1 MLGPQTFCLRVT
13 VAKTMSPEL
22 IDLVAERFKALGD
35 PARLSILNALRGGE
49 RSVTDLVEQ
58 TGLTQANVSKHLG
71 LLHTLGYVARRKEG
85 VFAFYSLADREIF
98 HLCDVMCGRI
108 EAELKTKQKAL
119 AGR

>member
-1 MLGPQTFCLRVT
+1 M
-13 VAKTMSPEL
+13 AKTMSPEL

-35 PARLSILNALRGGE
+35 PARLSILNTLRGGE
-49 RSVTDLVEQ
+49 RSVTELVEH